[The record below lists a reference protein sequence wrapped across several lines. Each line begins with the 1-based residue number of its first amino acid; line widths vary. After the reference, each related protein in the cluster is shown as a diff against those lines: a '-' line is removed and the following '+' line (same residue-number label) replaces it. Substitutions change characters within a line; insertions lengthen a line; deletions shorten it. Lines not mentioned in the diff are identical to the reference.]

1 MTLNYIWVGFFIVA
15 FIVAIFKTLSGNP
28 EIFSLIV
35 NSIFERAELGFKLSL
50 GLTGIMALWLGIMR
64 IGEKGGAINILSR
77 LFAPLL
83 EKLFPEIP
91 KNSKAHGAIIMNI
104 SANMLGLDNAA
115 TPLGLKAMKELQ
127 LENPE
132 KNKASDAQI
141 LFLVLNTSGLTLIP
155 TSIIALRATAM
166 AENNIV
172 GNPADVFLPILI
184 ATYCSTIAGLIFV
197 SILQKINLFQKT
209 ILAYLGSATII
220 IGMLIWYLINH
231 KNQIEIKCLRPATV
245 SGFSER
251 LRLDLTVNKLTFDAY
266 YKKKIF
272 VDGGA
277 QIRPTVNLKDIIR
290 VVDQLLF
297 AKKKFKNN
305 IYNMGFENLSIMQV
319 AKRIQKKTGAKLI
332 VKKKVD
338 IRSYRQDSSRLIKT
352 GVKPK
357 FNIDDSIDE
366 LILHFSQKKINQ
378 FGENNFNLIKMKK
391 LNVK

>member
-1 MTLNYIWVGFFIVA
+1 MIA
-15 FIVAIFKTLSGNP
+15 ERIFLS
-28 EIFSLIV
+28 
-35 NSIFERAELGFKLSL
+35 
-50 GLTGIMALWLGIMR
+50 
-64 IGEKGGAINILSR
+64 
-77 LFAPLL
+77 
-83 EKLFPEIP
+83 
-91 KNSKAHGAIIMNI
+91 
-104 SANMLGLDNAA
+104 
-115 TPLGLKAMKELQ
+115 
-127 LENPE
+127 
-132 KNKASDAQI
+132 
-141 LFLVLNTSGLTLIP
+141 
-155 TSIIALRATAM
+155 
-166 AENNIV
+166 
-172 GNPADVFLPILI
+172 
-184 ATYCSTIAGLIFV
+184 Y
-197 SILQKINLFQKT
+197 
-209 ILAYLGSATII
+209 
-220 IGMLIWYLINH
+220 

-272 VDGGA
+272 VDGGP

-290 VVDQLLF
+290 VVDHLLF

-352 GVKPK
+352 GFKAK

-366 LILHFSQKKINQ
+366 LILHFSQKKLNQ
-378 FGENNFNLIKMKK
+378 FGTNNFNLIKMKK